1 MTHLKQYDSQY
12 TKKEFI
18 ESVIQT
24 SMQIFNE
31 VSGINMFQ
39 KDNLKMAFCD
49 SETQAIVYEEFCGR
63 FFPLYL
69 GEGYSRTD
77 PFSAQTFT
85 NMEEGIYGVLI
96 CLDTDCDPDEWYQII
111 LHELSHIFCI
121 AHEIDGESFQYKYS
135 KSNLG
140 DGPEYWHIHIGY
152 QLWCEFIANYIADQL
167 NPFTRPLALKKLQ
180 KAVREYDRSV
190 TRDDP
195 DKVQCLSLLLHYI
208 FLSPKIRA
216 AGDAGTVIRI
226 LEENR
231 IFATKARCEQYEGM
245 INLIFEQLQRDPC
258 WKIDPE
264 FITLLGVSY
273 LLVIQ

>member
-1 MTHLKQYDSQY
+1 M
-12 TKKEFI
+12 
-18 ESVIQT
+18 
-24 SMQIFNE
+24 
-31 VSGINMFQ
+31 
-39 KDNLKMAFCD
+39 
-49 SETQAIVYEEFCGR
+49 
-63 FFPLYL
+63 
-69 GEGYSRTD
+69 
-77 PFSAQTFT
+77 
-85 NMEEGIYGVLI
+85 
-96 CLDTDCDPDEWYQII
+96 
-111 LHELSHIFCI
+111 
-121 AHEIDGESFQYKYS
+121 
-135 KSNLG
+135 
-140 DGPEYWHIHIGY
+140 
-152 QLWCEFIANYIADQL
+152 
-167 NPFTRPLALKKLQ
+167 
-180 KAVREYDRSV
+180 

-195 DKVQCLSLLLHYI
+195 DKIQCLSLLLHYI